1 MLPHCS
7 SETSHKVSQAPHT
20 LHIKSSMS
28 LMGLRRCYAYCVGT
42 APSLKT
48 VVDTWQQ
55 SLLSAPHRPPEVYG
69 QVQVMLEGDE
79 SGPH

>member
-1 MLPHCS
+1 MSLIGLGLRYACI
-7 SETSHKVSQAPHT
+7 ET
-20 LHIKSSMS
+20 SMS
-28 LMGLRRCYAYCVGT
+28 LIGLRLCYGDSVGT

-55 SLLSAPHRPPEVYG
+55 SLLSAPHRPPEGYG
-69 QVQVMLEGDE
+69 QVQVMLEGSE

>member
-1 MLPHCS
+1 
-7 SETSHKVSQAPHT
+7 
-20 LHIKSSMS
+20 MS
-28 LMGLRRCYAYCVGT
+28 LMELRRCYVDSVGT